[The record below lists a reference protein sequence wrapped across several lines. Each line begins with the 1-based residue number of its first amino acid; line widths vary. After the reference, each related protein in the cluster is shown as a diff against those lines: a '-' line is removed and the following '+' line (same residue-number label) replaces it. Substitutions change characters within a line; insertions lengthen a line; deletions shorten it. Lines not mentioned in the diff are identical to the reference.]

1 MIHTTSN
8 LHRILPD
15 PILNFFRPCRLEF
28 LLADGA
34 WGIPQGC
41 VVRSVDIL
49 LRRSFLHWTTIR
61 PSYTISRSFCIGEAL
76 VVANFPGFDPILIQ
90 VRILR
95 NTKGAEWNGY
105 NTNPLI
111 DIPTAVLSPLSG
123 LRHSLVCLEVP
134 VQMTRLLLFSF
145 FCREEPTPTR
155 PTSVRPRFVET
166 GDQSMPWSKLYAS
179 QRY

>member
-28 LLADGA
+28 LLADGT

-41 VVRSVDIL
+41 VVWSVDIL
-49 LRRSFLHWTTIR
+49 LRGGFLRWTTIR
-61 PSYTISRSFCIGEAL
+61 PSCTISRSFCVGEAL
-76 VVANFPGFDPILIQ
+76 VVANFPGFDPILTQ

-95 NTKGAEWNGY
+95 YTKRTEWNGY

-111 DIPTAVLSPLSG
+111 DIPTAVLSPLGG

-134 VQMTRLLLFSF
+134 VQMTCLLFFPF

-155 PTSVRPRFVET
+155 PTSVGSRFIET
-166 GDQSMPWSKLYAS
+166 GDQSMSWSTLYVS
-179 QRY
+179 